1 MHEDARRI
9 LPELIR
15 LRRGLHADPEIGLRL
30 PRTQERVITALADLD
45 LEVTLG
51 KELDSVVAVLRGGRP
66 GPVVLLR
73 ADMDALPMREE
84 VDLPYRAR
92 GDAMHA
98 CGHDLHVAGL
108 VGAAMLL
115 HTRRE
120 QLAGDVVFMFQPGEE
135 LGDGAARMIAEGVLD
150 AAGARP
156 TAAYGIHVVPGEFGV
171 FSTRPGPLMAGC
183 AELDVV
189 VRGRGG
195 HASAPHLT
203 VDPVPAVAELV
214 QALQTFVTRR
224 FDVFDP
230 VVLTTTQL
238 QAGGVAR
245 NIITDEAKLGAT
257 IRMLSADVLDRLQ
270 AELPELVRGVAAAH
284 GCDADVEVRVVCPP
298 TVNDPALATD
308 ALATLS
314 ATFGDERVRVSPAPV
329 MGSEDFSQVLREVPG
344 VFVFL
349 RATPRDIDHETA
361 APNHSPHVV
370 FDDAVLADQA
380 VALASL
386 AIRHLG

>member
-1 MHEDARRI
+1 
-9 LPELIR
+9 
-15 LRRGLHADPEIGLRL
+15 
-30 PRTQERVITALADLD
+30 
-45 LEVTLG
+45 
-51 KELDSVVAVLRGGRP
+51 
-66 GPVVLLR
+66 
-73 ADMDALPMREE
+73 
-84 VDLPYRAR
+84 
-92 GDAMHA
+92 
-98 CGHDLHVAGL
+98 
-108 VGAAMLL
+108 
-115 HTRRE
+115 
-120 QLAGDVVFMFQPGEE
+120 
-135 LGDGAARMIAEGVLD
+135 MIAEGVLD
-150 AAGARP
+150 AAGTRP
-156 TAAYGIHVVPGEFGV
+156 VAAYGIHVVPGEYGV

-203 VDPVPAVAELV
+203 VDPVPAAAELV

-230 VVLTTTQL
+230 VVLTVTQL
-238 QAGGVAR
+238 QAGGAAR
-245 NIITDEAKLGAT
+245 NIITDEARLGAT
-257 IRMLSADVLDRLQ
+257 MRMLSADVLDRLR

-284 GCDADVEVRVVCPP
+284 GCAADVEVRVLCPP
-298 TVNDPALATD
+298 TVNDPALATG

-314 ATFGDERVRVSPAPV
+314 ANFGDERVRVSPAPV
-329 MGSEDFSQVLREVPG
+329 MGSEDFSYVLREVPG